1 MLSNSGNLRFIIS
14 YSTPPDRMEGIPSF
28 DPAASGSA
36 TTRQVPEDTL
46 HYTIH
51 LPRTEESDN
60 NETSPTPEAF
70 AILITTYVESLL
82 PGGKKWL
89 WHKDAWELAVVPEQD
104 IQDRRRRFGEIV
116 DKVTEGEGGDQS
128 DEEDE
133 VPTVSAGNPSVLPT
147 GRRLEGRM
155 RIGDA
160 VDDEWLVVWLLTRV
174 SLKWPK
180 LVIS

>member
-1 MLSNSGNLRFIIS
+1 
-14 YSTPPDRMEGIPSF
+14 MEGIPSF

-46 HYTIH
+46 HYTVHIPH
-51 LPRTEESDN
+51 GDEPKDQ
-60 NETSPTPEAF
+60 TSSTPEAF
-70 AILITTYVESLL
+70 ATLITTYVESLL
-82 PGGKKWL
+82 PDGKKWL
-89 WHKDAWELAVVPEQD
+89 WHKDSWELSVVPEQD

-128 DEEDE
+128 DEEEDI
-133 VPTVSAGNPSVLPT
+133 PTVSGSTSTSSPI

-174 SLKWPK
+174 SLKWPD

>member
-51 LPRTEESDN
+51 LPRTKESDN

-89 WHKDAWELAVVPEQD
+89 WHKDASELAVVPEQD

-128 DEEDE
+128 DEEDG
-133 VPTVSAGNPSVLPT
+133 VPTVSAGNPTVLPT

-174 SLKWPK
+174 SLKWPE